1 MLRSEKVGRDFME
14 PTMTA
19 EDLSPTIDQSLVDA
33 MAERIADIV
42 YKRLRAEV
50 LMLDDALIS
59 EDELAE
65 IMRRNPEAVKT
76 WARIQFGPSHVR
88 IAGSRKRHYRI
99 GAVRHYLDEVRAG
112 ALHAKHLIEMQN
124 AFDLKAGRLTAE

>member
-1 MLRSEKVGRDFME
+1 
-14 PTMTA
+14 MTPQA
-19 EDLSPTIDQSLVDA
+19 LSPATDPSLVEA
-33 MAERIADIV
+33 IAEHVAEVV
-42 YKRLRAEV
+42 YRRLRADV
-50 LMLDDALIS
+50 LMGDDLLIS

-65 IMRRNPEAVKT
+65 IMRRNPEASRT

-124 AFDLKAGRLTAE
+124 EFDLRTTGRIEGVE